1 MMSAQIMSSSSVFIR
16 SDSQSFFTKKQ
27 RKTLQRCL
35 NSQQFSKTLFN
46 VSSKLLDNYSRCCE
60 NETLVERDMLLNI
73 KEHIVNTTL
82 IHIDNLEKEIR
93 KYNRKIKFEKDY
105 SELQEHRFGDEY
117 NDEKHLQ
124 NLQEFDNK
132 IQNATYN
139 LKKAN
144 KVLKFVN
151 KLNF

>member
-1 MMSAQIMSSSSVFIR
+1 MSARVISSPPVIFR
-16 SDSQSFFTKKQ
+16 CDSQSFFTTAQ
-27 RKTLQRCL
+27 RKTLQKCL
-35 NSQQFSKTLFN
+35 TSQQFSKSLFKD
-46 VSSKLLDNYSRCCE
+46 SCKLLDNYSRCCE
-60 NETLVERDMLLNI
+60 NENLVERDMLLNI